1 MAMTQEHRFRLPQ
14 IPGSNVEAVPWSFM
28 VFTEQRKSELKATLK
43 YMGNAIETQLRHYEG
58 RFSVSPRCCLMAI
71 LALTLVEASGLQS

>member
-1 MAMTQEHRFRLPQ
+1 MAMAQEHRFRLPQ

-43 YMGNAIETQLRHYEG
+43 YMGSAIEMQLR
-58 RFSVSPRCCLMAI
+58 
-71 LALTLVEASGLQS
+71 